1 MRNSKIVRKTA
12 ETDIE
17 LALEIDGSG
26 KSELKCEVGFLKHM
40 LELFAKYSRFD
51 LQVDCKGDVWVD
63 DHHTVED
70 IGIWMGLA
78 FAEAVGDKRGICR
91 YGDSILP
98 MDEALVLCA
107 ADLSGRG
114 VLCCELD
121 LKNEKVGTF
130 VTELVKDFL
139 AAFTRNA
146 NITLHVRQ
154 LAGENTHHIIEAV
167 FKALG
172 QVLRKAVS
180 IDEHAAGEI
189 PSTKGVL

>member
-70 IGIWMGLA
+70 IGICMGLA
-78 FAEAVGDKRGICR
+78 FAEAVGDK
-91 YGDSILP
+91 
-98 MDEALVLCA
+98 
-107 ADLSGRG
+107 
-114 VLCCELD
+114 
-121 LKNEKVGTF
+121 
-130 VTELVKDFL
+130 
-139 AAFTRNA
+139 
-146 NITLHVRQ
+146 
-154 LAGENTHHIIEAV
+154 
-167 FKALG
+167 
-172 QVLRKAVS
+172 
-180 IDEHAAGEI
+180 
-189 PSTKGVL
+189 